1 MSKRL
6 FIAIELPKACREE
19 LAALDP
25 RIKGLRWLPESQLHL
40 TMSFLGDV
48 ANDREE
54 KLRAELTAVRVP
66 EFFLPI
72 RGMGAFGGSRPT
84 VVWAGV
90 GTGHPH
96 LFALH
101 HHLQDAVL
109 RAAIEPDLRPFHPH
123 VTLGRAKG
131 VSRASLLPL
140 LRRHAETE
148 FDMVKV
154 SGFVLCSSELDPAGA
169 VHTVELRREF

>member
-25 RIKGLRWLPESQLHL
+25 RIKGLRWLPQSQLHL
-40 TMSFLGDV
+40 TLSFLGDV
-48 ANDREE
+48 DNEREE
-54 KLRAELTAVRVP
+54 KLRAELTAVRLP
-66 EFFLPI
+66 EFFLTI
-72 RGMGAFGGSRPT
+72 RGMGAFGGHRPT

-109 RAAIEPDLRPFHPH
+109 RAKIEPDLRPFHPH
-123 VTLGRAKG
+123 VTLGRARG

-148 FDMVKV
+148 FAMVKV
-154 SGFVLCSSELDPAGA
+154 SGFILCSSVLDPEGA
-169 VHTVELRREF
+169 VYTVELRREF